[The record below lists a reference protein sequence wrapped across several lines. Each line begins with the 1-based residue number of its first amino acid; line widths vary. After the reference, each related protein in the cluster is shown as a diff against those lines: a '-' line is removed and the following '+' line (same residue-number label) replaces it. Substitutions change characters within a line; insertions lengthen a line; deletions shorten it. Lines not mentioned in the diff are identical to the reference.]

1 MLSPTVALVGSL
13 QSELGCSDDWQPAC
27 ADTELARIGDSPLYR
42 ATFDVPDGRY
52 ELKLPYSHAREL
64 LMDVLRYGVDAEV
77 MEPESLR
84 QQARTLLQ
92 LALSAYE
99 R

>member
-1 MLSPTVALVGSL
+1 
-13 QSELGCSDDWQPAC
+13 
-27 ADTELARIGDSPLYR
+27 
-42 ATFDVPDGRY
+42 
-52 ELKLPYSHAREL
+52 
-64 LMDVLRYGVDAEV
+64 MDVLRYGVDAEV